1 MSKTIIHTTKAPKAV
16 GPYSQAVA
24 SGPLLFTSGQ
34 LPLDPETGTMPQG
47 DIQVRAEQCLRN
59 LQSIAEAGG
68 TSLDRAVKVTVFL
81 TNMADFQDV
90 NKVYAQFFKEPFPAR
105 TALQVAALPLGADI
119 EIEAVF
125 ER

>member
-1 MSKTIIHTTKAPKAV
+1 MSKTVIHTDKAPKAV

-47 DIQVRAEQCLRN
+47 DIQIRAEQCLRN
-59 LQSIAEAGG
+59 LQNIAEAGG

-81 TNMADFQDV
+81 TNMADFQAV
-90 NKVYAQFFKEPFPAR
+90 NQVYAQFFKEPYPAR

-125 ER
+125 EP

>member
-1 MSKTIIHTTKAPKAV
+1 MSKTVIHTNKAPQAV

-24 SGPLLFTSGQ
+24 SGSLLFTSGQ
-34 LPLDPETGTMPQG
+34 LPLDPETGNMLQ
-47 DIQVRAEQCLRN
+47 DSIQVRAEQCLRN
-59 LQSIAEAGG
+59 LQNIAEAGG

-81 TNMADFQDV
+81 TNMADFQAV
-90 NKVYAQFFKEPFPAR
+90 NQVYAQFFKEPYPAR

-125 ER
+125 EL